1 MLAVVYPSMP
11 HRSLCVLYFSRA
23 LKIFGFI
30 IMKPVKWLLF
40 TKIATVSRIWTLLK
54 TNLIVHWLFVGR
66 DVRCSTTSPAAE
78 VWPGSGGQGLATA
91 AICRAIRVTEGRR
104 GEWFTSAGLQ
114 TAGIAYRRGRRGMR
128 AVAGSCGCK
137 HCSTHSAGY
146 TTHHISSRSWCE
158 QGRVITNT
166 LWAVYTIGLTFQNIT
181 QVLMYWIIL
190 FKNIAHII

>member
-1 MLAVVYPSMP
+1 MYPSMP
-11 HRSLCVLYFSRA
+11 HRSLCALYFSRA

-30 IMKPVKWLLF
+30 IMKLVKWLLF
-40 TKIATVSRIWTLLK
+40 TKIATVSRN

-66 DVRCSTTSPAAE
+66 DVQCPTSSPAAE
-78 VWPGSGGQGLATA
+78 VWTGSGGQGLATA
-91 AICRAIRVTEGRR
+91 AICRAIRVIEGRR

-146 TTHHISSRSWCE
+146 TTHHTTSHLGAGANKVKS
-158 QGRVITNT
+158 QT
-166 LWAVYTIGLTFQNIT
+166 LCKPFTQSGL
-181 QVLMYWIIL
+181 L
-190 FKNIAHII
+190 F